1 VELVR
6 CRAAV
11 LKLGLIWRSEEMLV
25 EDEVASAGEMGPG
38 SRSSA
43 HLVIGIETQYLSKRH
58 KYYWSHSQYTCSRNL
73 APSRVRL

>member
-1 VELVR
+1 
-6 CRAAV
+6 
-11 LKLGLIWRSEEMLV
+11 MLV